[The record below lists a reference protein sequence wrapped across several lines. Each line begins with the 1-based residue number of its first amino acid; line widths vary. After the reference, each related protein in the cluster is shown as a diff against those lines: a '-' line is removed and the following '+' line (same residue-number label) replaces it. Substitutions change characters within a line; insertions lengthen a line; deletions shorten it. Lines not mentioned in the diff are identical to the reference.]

1 MQPFIPKI
9 ILLENTKPRRFLFQ
23 ALPEEPGK
31 KYALNVN
38 AQTSVRIG
46 ISVDSSRPKMYHFQ
60 GSKAIIIHEQPW
72 KELIVIIEV
81 DKIGPFSS
89 IKILLE
95 HMKTEHKSRNQ
106 RIGSHRPNIDAEL
119 DQYLKA
125 TRGKTA
131 EILR

>member
-1 MQPFIPKI
+1 M
-9 ILLENTKPRRFLFQ
+9 
-23 ALPEEPGK
+23 
-31 KYALNVN
+31 
-38 AQTSVRIG
+38 
-46 ISVDSSRPKMYHFQ
+46 
-60 GSKAIIIHEQPW
+60 IHEQPW
-72 KELIVIIEV
+72 KELIVILEV

-106 RIGSHRPNIDAEL
+106 RIASHRPNIDTEL

-131 EILR
+131 EIIR